1 MASKKSLKEQQNK
14 GYTIKPELI
23 EAQGRS
29 VGTIVGGRLC
39 QEAIDSLE
47 NPSLVSKMSFKDLKS
62 LARKECI
69 QDSNYLSAQ
78 APILETVFKVLL
90 SAPNDTLSED
100 ELHGTINELWM
111 NAISPRHISLD
122 ALSKVIT
129 RDSYYGIVK
138 LG

>member
-1 MASKKSLKEQQNK
+1 MASKRNVKDQQGK
-14 GYTIKPELI
+14 GYAIRPELI

-29 VGTIVGGRLC
+29 LGAIVGGRLC
-39 QEAIDSLE
+39 QGAIDSLE
-47 NPSLVSKMSFKDLKS
+47 SPSAITSMSFKDLKA
-62 LARKECI
+62 LAKKECSE
-69 QDSNYLSAQ
+69 DMNYLSAQ

-90 SAPNDTLSED
+90 AAPNDTLSED

-138 LG
+138 IT

>member
-69 QDSNYLSAQ
+69 QDSNYLSAK

-122 ALSKVIT
+122 ALSKVIM